1 MGKKIIIIVG
11 LPLFAKKMA
20 KDLGETDRSK
30 IFLAC
35 DTYYSLKD
43 KILFFFILPF
53 SSMVIS
59 FNGVSD
65 KSGTLEW
72 VLRWKKKLIFQWMG
86 TDALLAME
94 RFKNG
99 SIYRKY
105 IDYATN
111 FVDSP
116 WQQEEVK
123 SINLPIHIVPFKYGR
138 ELTPLQQYPKMAIFT
153 YVAESRMVFYGWEKI
168 KFAAQKFPFVEFRVA
183 GLKNIPEDYPS
194 NIKLLGWLKSE
205 EMDIEIVSAPIFL
218 RMTDHDGFSVTVIE
232 ALSVGAEVIWTHPS
246 ECIYWVKNEIE
257 LVHKIEEL
265 LELIKNRNLSPSI
278 ENINFSKKTYNKITL
293 LRNYISNLENLLNQ

>member
-1 MGKKIIIIVG
+1 MGRKIIIIVG

-99 SIYRKY
+99 YIY
-105 IDYATN
+105 
-111 FVDSP
+111 S
-116 WQQEEVK
+116 
-123 SINLPIHIVPFKYGR
+123 
-138 ELTPLQQYPKMAIFT
+138 
-153 YVAESRMVFYGWEKI
+153 
-168 KFAAQKFPFVEFRVA
+168 
-183 GLKNIPEDYPS
+183 LK
-194 NIKLLGWLKSE
+194 
-205 EMDIEIVSAPIFL
+205 V
-218 RMTDHDGFSVTVIE
+218 
-232 ALSVGAEVIWTHPS
+232 
-246 ECIYWVKNEIE
+246 
-257 LVHKIEEL
+257 
-265 LELIKNRNLSPSI
+265 
-278 ENINFSKKTYNKITL
+278 
-293 LRNYISNLENLLNQ
+293 

>member
-1 MGKKIIIIVG
+1 MGRKIIIFVG

-20 KDLGETDRSK
+20 NDLGEIDKSK
-30 IFLAC
+30 TYLAF
-35 DTYYSLKD
+35 DTYYSFTD
-43 KILFFFILPF
+43 KILFFFTLPF
-53 SSMVIS
+53 SSLVIS
-59 FNGVSD
+59 FNGVTD
-65 KSGTLEW
+65 KSGTLDW
-72 VLRWKKKLIFQWMG
+72 VLRWKKKLILQWMG

-105 IDYATN
+105 IDYASN

-123 SINLPIHIVPFKYGR
+123 SINLPIYIVPFKYGR
-138 ELTPLQQYPKMAIFT
+138 ELTPVDFYPEMTIFT
-153 YVAESRMVFYGWEKI
+153 YVAESRMEFYGWEKI
-168 KFAAQKFPFVEFRVA
+168 KLAAQKFPFIEFRVA
-183 GLKNIPEDYPS
+183 GLKNVSEDYPS

-205 EMDIEIVSAPIFL
+205 EMDKEIVIAPIFL

-246 ECIYWVKNEIE
+246 ECIHWVKNEIE

-265 LELIKNRNLSPSI
+265 LVLIKNRNLSPSI

-293 LRNYISNLENLLNQ
+293 HRNYILNLENLLNR

>member
-1 MGKKIIIIVG
+1 MGKKVIIIVG

-20 KDLGETDRSK
+20 LDLSEIDKSK
-30 IFLAC
+30 TYLAF

-43 KILFFFILPF
+43 KILFFFTLPF
-53 SSMVIS
+53 SSLVIS
-59 FNGVSD
+59 FNGVTD
-65 KSGTLEW
+65 KSGTIEW
-72 VLRWKKKLIFQWMG
+72 VLRLKKKLIFQWMG

-94 RFKNG
+94 RFKDG

-116 WQQEEVK
+116 WQQDEVK

-138 ELTPLQQYPKMAIFT
+138 ELTPLKHYPKMAIFT

-168 KFAAQKFPFVEFRVA
+168 KFAAQKFPLIEFRVS
-183 GLKNIPEDYPS
+183 GLKSVTEDYPS

-205 EMDIEIVSAPIFL
+205 EMDKEIVTAPIFL

-246 ECIYWVKNEIE
+246 ECIHWVKNEIE
-257 LVHKIEEL
+257 LVNKIEEL
-265 LELIKNRNLSPSI
+265 LKLIQNRNLSPSN
-278 ENINFSKKTYNKITL
+278 ENINFSKKAYNKIAL
-293 LRNYISNLENLLNQ
+293 LRNYVSNLENLLNR